1 MSRFGALLGCAL
13 AAAAVATGCSTTRPA
28 GDELGAN
35 ETTAPASAA
44 LVAQYAVPLDLR
56 EFDVAEAEG
65 GYRGVFLKLSR
76 LPTNVV
82 TTTQSDPPRI
92 ILDIE
97 GPTGTESPE
106 ELFPANDSMVTH
118 VGVSRHTGWLRVV
131 LDLQGNQLPEYAVY
145 PMADWV
151 VVRIKPHHIEKR
163 PWAHRAS

>member
-1 MSRFGALLGCAL
+1 MSRSRVFFYCAVAAVVLLGGCASKQ
-13 AAAAVATGCSTTRPA
+13 AP
-28 GDELGAN
+28 DELGAKD
-35 ETTAPASAA
+35 TPLLTGLDDYSA
-44 LVAQYAVPLDLR
+44 PLDLR

-82 TTTQSDPPRI
+82 STSQSDPPRI

-97 GPTGTESPE
+97 GPTGAESPE
-106 ELFPANDSMVTH
+106 EVFPASDALVTH
-118 VGVSRHTGWLRVV
+118 VAVSRHVGWLRVV
-131 LDLQGNQLPEYAVY
+131 LDLQGNEMPEFSVY

-151 VVRIKPHHIEKR
+151 VVRIKPLNPRQR